1 MMVNQSGSKRV
12 STRTRSL
19 KRSYKFFQILT
30 KTYRCYR
37 LSSILK
43 PTPLKSP
50 SRHSPTTMVSTHTS
64 TQNTGVHM
72 EQRRI
77 LPE

>member
-1 MMVNQSGSKRV
+1 MMNQSESEQV
-12 STRTRSL
+12 SQRTRSL
-19 KRSYKFFQILT
+19 KRSYKFLET
-30 KTYRCYR
+30 LSKAYRCHR

-50 SRHSPTTMVSTHTS
+50 SRHPPTTMVSIRIS
-64 TQNTGVHM
+64 LQSIGVHM